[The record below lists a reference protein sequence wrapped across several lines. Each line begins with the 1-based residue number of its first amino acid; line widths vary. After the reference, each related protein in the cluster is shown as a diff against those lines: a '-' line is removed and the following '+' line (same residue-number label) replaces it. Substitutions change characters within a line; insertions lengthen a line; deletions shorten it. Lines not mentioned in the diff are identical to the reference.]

1 MWFELILVSN
11 TIKGKA
17 YFMRNKKNQ
26 KRSGRKDT
34 NQTLRKDINSV
45 GKRLDKFIVRM
56 NGFQD
61 EMYEFKDEMYKF
73 RDKTEARFDR
83 VDHNINKLAELM
95 MRSEERTN
103 KRFNALEKIVVDG
116 VARIEMLYENSKSDF
131 KFVTKGHEGL
141 SVRVED
147 HEKRIGKLED
157 II

>member
-1 MWFELILVSN
+1 
-11 TIKGKA
+11 
-17 YFMRNKKNQ
+17 
-26 KRSGRKDT
+26 
-34 NQTLRKDINSV
+34 
-45 GKRLDKFIVRM
+45 
-56 NGFQD
+56 
-61 EMYEFKDEMYKF
+61 
-73 RDKTEARFDR
+73 
-83 VDHNINKLAELM
+83 